1 MRILIN
7 NGLVFYATWVTVAT
21 NLNLAIALTYDWKVL
36 DEENA
41 SLVGL
46 SILAF
51 VRDIN
56 YCK

>member
-21 NLNLAIALTYDWKVL
+21 NLNLAIALTYDWAVL